1 MKVRRRADLIRV
13 QLADSEAH
21 LLAGLIDDF
30 ATMLS
35 QAEASDPAMQ
45 RLYPDGYTDDDEASA
60 EFRELVAADLTTARA
75 GRLRACRAELPDGS
89 GTISLDDEAA
99 DRWLRVLN
107 DLRLTLG
114 VRLGHHRGGRA
125 GLRRSGG
132 QHLPLAERR
141 AGSAGQPTDGIAARK
156 GRRLRPGGQPGAD
169 LCAPEPGGY
178 RG

>member
-1 MKVRRRADLIRV
+1 VKVRRRADLIRV

-30 ATMLS
+30 AAMLV
-35 QAEASDPAMQ
+35 QAGPTDPAMQ

-60 EFRELVAADLTTARA
+60 EFRQLVAADLTTART
-75 GRLRACRAELPDGS
+75 GRLQACRAELPDGS

-114 VRLGHHRGGRA
+114 VRLGVTEEDE
-125 GLRRSGG
+125 LD
-132 QHLPLAERR
+132 
-141 AGSAGQPTDGIAARK
+141 SADPVANIYHWLSAVQ
-156 GRRLRPGGQPGAD
+156 D
-169 LCAPEPGGY
+169 LLVSQLMA
-178 RG
+178 

>member
-1 MKVRRRADLIRV
+1 VKVRRRADLIRV

-30 ATMLS
+30 ATMLG

-60 EFRELVAADLTTARA
+60 EFRDLVAADLTTARA
-75 GRLRACRAELPDGS
+75 DRLQACRAELPDGS
-89 GTISLDDEAA
+89 GIISLDDEAA

-114 VRLGHHRGGRA
+114 VRLGISEEDE
-125 GLRRSGG
+125 LD
-132 QHLPLAERR
+132 
-141 AGSAGQPTDGIAARK
+141 SADPVANIYHWLSAVQ
-156 GRRLRPGGQPGAD
+156 D
-169 LCAPEPGGY
+169 LLVSQLMA
-178 RG
+178 